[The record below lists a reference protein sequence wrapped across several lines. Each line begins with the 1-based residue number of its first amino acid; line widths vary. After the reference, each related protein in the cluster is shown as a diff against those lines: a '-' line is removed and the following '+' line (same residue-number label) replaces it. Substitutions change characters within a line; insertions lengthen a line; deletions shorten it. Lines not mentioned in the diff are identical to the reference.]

1 MTADDPAR
9 RPRTGDSG
17 GATRSGTPGAGEPA
31 DDAVEVRAPQ
41 SDAAPGADPDTSD
54 LPSGA
59 PAGDAAGAA
68 AVRPAES
75 LAAGTSTDGT
85 DSVDDATAATNGA
98 DTVAATGPDA
108 GATASGAAG
117 ADNSVTEP
125 DGDLAG
131 PGTAAT
137 AAGVG
142 AGPTETG
149 VATGSSG
156 ARSGATGSVT
166 DPALPE
172 AAAPDSVAGSAAGA
186 HSVTADTGGFASA
199 SGPQGSAEAITGP
212 PGESVAARSRPI
224 DWGDEESAPAAETG
238 TARGRRQPVTALA
251 LLALGAAAL
260 WGSSRLTWVTVTS
273 ADGLTEPRTDELNG
287 GVWFGALTPLALVLL
302 AAIAAVL
309 ATRGWMR
316 RLVGVVVALI
326 AAVTAVPALALLT
339 GSGATEQRATDL
351 AELPGRAQVQELVTS
366 SGPAALTLC
375 GALAAFAAGLL
386 LARMPAGTKQLSG
399 KYDNPATRKA
409 AATQAVQQR
418 GSGEVLPERVL
429 WDALDAGA
437 DPTDSTDSTDPTVPD
452 GAAGADVA
460 DKPVARPAGSVDDAA
475 GPAVARPANDTARS
489 APAGS
494 GTPADRDATAR
505 DTDRPD
511 APRPGDTP

>member
-9 RPRTGDSG
+9 RPPTGDSG
-17 GATRSGTPGAGEPA
+17 GAARSGTPGTGEPA
-31 DDAVEVRAPQ
+31 DDAVEVPAPK
-41 SDAAPGADPDTSD
+41 SDVASGADPDTSD
-54 LPSGA
+54 SGGGA
-59 PAGDAAGAA
+59 PAGDTAGADAVRTAETGPAAG
-68 AVRPAES
+68 
-75 LAAGTSTDGT
+75 GTGTDGT
-85 DSVDDATAATNGA
+85 DPVTEASAAATNGA
-98 DTVAATGPDA
+98 GSVVTTGPDA
-108 GATASGAAG
+108 GATVSGAAG
-117 ADNSVTEP
+117 ADSSVTEP
-125 DGDLAG
+125 DGGVPG
-131 PGTAAT
+131 PGTGVSAVGAR
-137 AAGVG
+137 GVG
-142 AGPTETG
+142 AGPTDPG
-149 VATGSSG
+149 ADTGSRG
-156 ARSGATGSVT
+156 AHSGATGS
-166 DPALPE
+166 
-172 AAAPDSVAGSAAGA
+172 
-186 HSVTADTGGFASA
+186 
-199 SGPQGSAEAITGP
+199 
-212 PGESVAARSRPI
+212 ESVAARRRPI
-224 DWGDEESAPAAETG
+224 DWGDDEIAPAAEAG
-238 TARGRRQPVTALA
+238 TARGGRQPVTALA

-351 AELPGRAQVQELVTS
+351 AGLPGRAQVQELVTS

-375 GALAAFAAGLL
+375 GALAAFGAGLL

-437 DPTDSTDSTDPTVPD
+437 DPTDPTSPD
-452 GAAGADVA
+452 APDAPDAAADADAPDAA

-475 GPAVARPANDTARS
+475 GPAVARPANETARS

-494 GTPADRDATAR
+494 VKPADRDATAR

>member
-9 RPRTGDSG
+9 RPLTGDSG
-17 GATRSGTPGAGEPA
+17 GAPSSGTPGAGAPA
-31 DDAVEVRAPQ
+31 DDVAEIRAQ
-41 SDAAPGADPDTSD
+41 SDPGPNTSD
-54 LPSGA
+54 SAGDTGGA
-59 PAGDAAGAA
+59 EAIRPAGTESAA
-68 AVRPAES
+68 AVI
-75 LAAGTSTDGT
+75 GMGGT
-85 DSVDDATAATNGA
+85 DPGAEAAAAATNGA
-98 DTVAATGPDA
+98 GSVATPGPDA
-108 GATASGAAG
+108 GSGGAHSGA
-117 ADNSVTEP
+117 P
-125 DGDLAG
+125 
-131 PGTAAT
+131 
-137 AAGVG
+137 
-142 AGPTETG
+142 
-149 VATGSSG
+149 
-156 ARSGATGSVT
+156 GSVA
-166 DPALPE
+166 D
-172 AAAPDSVAGSAAGA
+172 SAAGTRA
-186 HSVTADTGGFASA
+186 TTADTGGFAA
-199 SGPQGSAEAITGP
+199 AAQGSAEAAAGSA
-212 PGESVAARSRPI
+212 GESVAARRRPI
-224 DWGDEESAPAAETG
+224 DWGDEEIEPAAETG
-238 TARGRRQPVTALA
+238 TARGARQPVTALA

-351 AELPGRAQVQELVTS
+351 AGLPGRAQVQELVTS

-375 GALAAFAAGLL
+375 GALAAFGAGLL

-437 DPTDSTDSTDPTVPD
+437 DPTDSTDPTGPD
-452 GAAGADVA
+452 AADVDGA

-475 GPAVARPANDTARS
+475 GPAVARPANETARS
-489 APAGS
+489 ASAESANPA
-494 GTPADRDATAR
+494 ARDATAR
-505 DTDRPD
+505 DVDRPD